1 MNTCGLE
8 GACAK
13 LNADRTTVLDLVD
26 VGEIPAAKIGRS
38 WVFREEDLDDYLAKK
53 IREQTAERRARA
65 EERATAERLSRKRN
79 VSESA
84 KFGNR
89 TRRRREPPALPELPE
104 PVGQPAAAQVG
115 VAHGLAQRTPS

>member
-1 MNTCGLE
+1 MNTYDLE
-8 GACAK
+8 GTCAK
-13 LNADRTTVLDLVD
+13 LNAERTTVLDLVD

-38 WVFREEDLDDYLAKK
+38 WVFREEDLDEYLAKK

-65 EERATAERLSRKRN
+65 EERAAAERLSRKRN

-89 TRRRREPPALPELPE
+89 TRRRRELPVLPDLPE
-104 PVGQPAAAQVG
+104 PVGEPAAA
-115 VAHGLAQRTPS
+115 